1 MIEDSDL
8 NELDSV
14 ASTSGD
20 LATFEEPVPRKRIGK
35 VGRLAGI
42 ALLALLLI
50 AAVLLLV
57 PSLRKE
63 FLPELAAKAG
73 LVRHSEP
80 QVEPESLPP
89 VPVLWERLSL
99 EAMPG
104 EVAHNLKQGRY
115 YYQKR
120 LPGNFGL
127 AIDYWEKALAG
138 LGEAD
143 RIGVERLVEAARR
156 ELNSQFSADSA
167 DAFVLLKQGKRDQAV
182 ALLERMRADYLDINA
197 PQYVWASRMLYRRRR

>member
-8 NELDSV
+8 NELES
-14 ASTSGD
+14 APSFAGD
-20 LATFEEPVPRKRIGK
+20 LATIEEPVPRKRTGRA
-35 VGRLAGI
+35 GRLAGI
-42 ALLALLLI
+42 ALLAFLLMAGVI
-50 AAVLLLV
+50 ALV

-73 LVRHSEP
+73 LIRHPKP

-89 VPVLWERLSL
+89 VPVLWERLDVD
-99 EAMPG
+99 AMPE
-104 EVAHNLKQGRY
+104 EVAQNLKSGRY

-127 AIDYWEKALAG
+127 AIDYWEKALAA

-143 RIGVERLVEAARR
+143 RAGVQRLVTAAKR
-156 ELNSQFSADSA
+156 ELGSQFSADSA

-182 ALLERMRADYLDINA
+182 ALLEKMRADYLDINS
-197 PQYVWASRMLYRRRR
+197 PQYRWASLMLQRRRR

>member
-8 NELDSV
+8 EEIES
-14 ASTSGD
+14 ASSLSGE
-20 LATFEEPVPRKRIGK
+20 LATIEEPVPRKRTGRI
-35 VGRLAGI
+35 GRLAGI

-50 AAVLLLV
+50 AGVIAFV

-73 LVRHSEP
+73 LIRHPKP

-89 VPVLWERLSL
+89 VFVLWERISL
-99 EAMPG
+99 DAMPG
-104 EVAHNLKQGRY
+104 EVAQNLRQGRY

-127 AIDYWEKALAG
+127 AIDYWKKALAG

-143 RIGVERLVEAARR
+143 RAGVQHLVTAAER
-156 ELNSQFSADSA
+156 ELNRQFSADSA

-182 ALLERMRADYLDINA
+182 ALLEKMRADYLDINA
-197 PQYVWASRMLYRRRR
+197 PQYRWASLMLERRRR